1 MAGRGAEAGRDRV
14 GQVLPAHQQRGAR
27 GRSLARLYDGSASEA
42 ENYEERCALAV
53 STNLRYWRSVSPAGP
68 FVTSPFASG
77 SARYFDAKFANGQWH
92 LFYEFARQDGAH
104 DMRVV
109 VLDASALPAI

>member
-1 MAGRGAEAGRDRV
+1 M
-14 GQVLPAHQQRGAR
+14 
-27 GRSLARLYDGSASEA
+27 RSLQSNSGSHQSLLTSAATGGTRWLAFYDGSASEA
-42 ENYEERCALAV
+42 ENYEERCALAA
-53 STNLRYWRSVSPAGP
+53 STSLRDWRSVSPAGP
-68 FVTSPFASG
+68 LVASPFASG